1 MLDPKSLLAMLRKPP
16 YLIDLPHGP
25 GTARKFV
32 RQLFVRKTSP
42 HLLSLPHSNLQAVT
56 SIVNKHR

>member
-1 MLDPKSLLAMLRKPP
+1 MVRKPP

-32 RQLFVRKTSP
+32 RQVFVRKTSP

-56 SIVNKHR
+56 RIVNKHR